1 MIKKSRL
8 DLYLL
13 NKGYCETR
21 QKAQGLILAGK
32 VKDINGKILDKPG
45 LQVINGSKFLIESKP
60 QFVSRGGDKLL
71 EAFKKLEVNVKDK
84 VCIDAGIST
93 GGFTDCLLQH
103 GAKMVYG
110 IDVGYGQTDWKIRN
124 NPKVILF
131 ERTNIR
137 NLKPDDLLLKK
148 GELPNFV
155 VADLSFISLKLVF
168 EPIKNLLCGNS
179 AEGIFL
185 IKPQFEVGKEKVS
198 KGGVVRKPEYHT
210 ESIES
215 VMNTAKKYSWNTRD
229 VIASPLVGPAGN
241 HEYLAWMCQRELSNS
256 SINKKYIEKLVKETL
271 NQSAS

>member
-13 NKGYCETR
+13 NKGLCETR

-32 VKDINGKILDKPG
+32 VRDINGKVLDKPG
-45 LQVINGSKFLIESKP
+45 QQVLIGSEFFIDSEP
-60 QFVSRGGDKLL
+60 MFVSRGGEKLL
-71 EAFKKLEVNVKDK
+71 EAFKKLEINVKDF

-110 IDVGYGQTDWKIRN
+110 IDVGYGQTAWKIRN

-137 NLKPDDLLLKK
+137 NIKLIEILSK
-148 GELPNFV
+148 GNLLPNFI

-168 EPIKNLLCGNS
+168 ESINDLLSGDLI
-179 AEGIFL
+179 EGVFL
-185 IKPQFEVGKEKVS
+185 IKPQFEVGKDKVG
-198 KGGVVRKPEYHT
+198 KGGVVRKPDDH
-210 ESIES
+210 IEAIKS
-215 VMNTAKKYSWNTRD
+215 VINCAKECEWNIKGL
-229 VIASPLVGPAGN
+229 VASPLVGPAGN
-241 HEYLAWMCQRELSNS
+241 HEYLAWMTKTDKSNQV
-256 SINKKYIEKLVKETL
+256 INNNFIENLVIETL
-271 NQSAS
+271 